1 MGSKG
6 FKAPPAPDY
15 AGAAQQQG
23 IANLAAARS
32 TAMLSNPN
40 VYTPFGSQTVSYE
53 GDIPTIRQELTPD
66 AMATV
71 RAQQG
76 VSRGLADLGLFGI
89 NTAQSVMGTPFQ
101 YRGPDIQTS
110 LQGLREMPVNAGM
123 TGQEA
128 VMSRLEPQ
136 FARQEAGLRQQL
148 ANQGIAVG
156 TEAANREMD
165 SLNQRRNDAYTQAAV
180 QGLNL
185 DMDAQNQQYNQLMGQ
200 AGFGN
205 AAAGQALQQQLA
217 LRNIPLNEI
226 TALMSG
232 AQVQVPQ
239 FQNYQGATVGAAP
252 VFQAAQAQN
261 QYNMDVFSQKQAQDN
276 AMTQGLFSLAA
287 APMGMFSFGGKI

>member
-1 MGSKG
+1 MGKS
-6 FKAPPAPDY
+6 FNAPPAPDY
-15 AGAAQQQG
+15 AAAAQQQSA
-23 IANLAAARS
+23 ANLAAARA

-89 NTAQSVMGTPFQ
+89 DTAQSVMGTPFQ
-101 YRGPDIQTS
+101 YNGPDIQTS

-136 FARQEAGLRQQL
+136 FARQEASLRQQL

-185 DMDAQNQQYNQLMGQ
+185 DMDAQNQQYNQLIGQ

-205 AAAGQALQQQLA
+205 TAAGQALQQQLA

-232 AQVQVPQ
+232 AQVQIPQ

-261 QYNMDVFSQKQAQDN
+261 QYNMDVFSQKQAQNN
-276 AMTQGLFSLAA
+276 AITQGLFSLAA
-287 APMGMFSFGGKI
+287 APFGMFSFGGGG

>member
-1 MGSKG
+1 MGKS
-6 FKAPPAPDY
+6 FNAPPAPDY

-23 IANLAAARS
+23 AANLAAARS

-89 NTAQSVMGTPFQ
+89 DTARSVMGTPFQ

-205 AAAGQALQQQLA
+205 TAAGQALQQQLA

-287 APMGMFSFGGKI
+287 APLGMFSFGG

>member
-1 MGSKG
+1 MGKS
-6 FKAPPAPDY
+6 FNAPPAPDY

-23 IANLAAARS
+23 AANLAAARS

-205 AAAGQALQQQLA
+205 TAAGQALQQQLA